1 MSGKFSPIG
10 IPEPTL
16 RRLPVYHNYLKRL
29 ADKSVG
35 FISGTQ
41 IADDL
46 NLIPIQIRK
55 DLAFTGVVGKPKVGY
70 EVGELM
76 HKIEDSLGWNN
87 STDAALAGVGHLGS
101 ALLGYSGFQA
111 CGLNIVTAF
120 DANPGKIGTTIH
132 GKKIFAI
139 DKLPNLVRRLNVRI
153 GILTV
158 PEDVCQSVADLMVNS
173 GIRAIWSFSPARL
186 SVPKHVIVQHENLAA
201 SLAVLSKHLE
211 QTLHAQPLAEQAADQ
226 LNNRK

>member
-1 MSGKFSPIG
+1 MNDKPAASG

-16 RRLPVYHNYLKRL
+16 RRLPVYHNYLKKL
-29 ADKSVG
+29 SEKSIP

-41 IADDL
+41 IAEDL

-55 DLAFTGVVGKPKVGY
+55 DLAFTGVIGKPKVGY
-70 EVGELM
+70 EVCELM
-76 HKIEDSLGWNN
+76 RKIADSLGWNN
-87 STDAALAGVGHLGS
+87 LTDAILVGVGNLGM

-120 DANPGKIGTTIH
+120 DADPQKIGTTIH
-132 GKKIFAI
+132 NKKIFPI
-139 DKLPNLVRRLNVRI
+139 EKLPNLVRRLNVHI

-158 PEDVCQSVADLMVNS
+158 PEEVSQPVAELMIES

-211 QTLHAQPLAEQAADQ
+211 QSMKIPAPLVIAGG
-226 LNNRK
+226 K